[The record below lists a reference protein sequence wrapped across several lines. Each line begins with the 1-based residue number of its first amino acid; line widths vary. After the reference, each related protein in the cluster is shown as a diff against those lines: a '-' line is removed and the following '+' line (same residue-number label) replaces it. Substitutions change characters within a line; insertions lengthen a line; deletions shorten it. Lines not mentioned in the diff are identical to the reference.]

1 MNRVRLLPIVI
12 VAASGLMVLKAT
24 ALITHGDKI
33 LAQEPGK
40 PINSVEDLPRFA
52 RALAKLRF
60 GTPSDDGLIT
70 GSVDDK
76 KKDAAKADPAK
87 PKADTPKPDAA
98 KPDAGKPATPPAAAQ
113 PASDAQRPP
122 QQNMPPP
129 VMPPSERAVL
139 ERLQERRGAIDD
151 RTREIELRENMLRAA
166 ERKVDDRINELKEV
180 EGRLDAG
187 ARAEQAEAEKQMK
200 MLVVMYENMKPKD
213 AAKIFDRLNLQ
224 VLIPIATAM
233 KPARMSEILAAM
245 SPEAAEKL
253 TVALASRARDPGAGM
268 MPGASATTPAGE
280 LPRIDRPVSPVG
292 PSPAP
297 QPPRR

>member
-24 ALITHGDKI
+24 ALITHGDKL
-33 LAQEPGK
+33 LASQSAK

-60 GTPSDDGLIT
+60 QAPSDDGLIT
-70 GSVDDK
+70 GSVD
-76 KKDAAKADPAK
+76 AK
-87 PKADTPKPDAA
+87 KPDAA
-98 KPDAGKPATPPAAAQ
+98 KPDAAKPKAEAPKPDAAKPATPPAAAQ
-113 PASDAQRPP
+113 SASDAQRPP
-122 QQNMPPP
+122 AQALPPP
-129 VMPPSERAVL
+129 VMSPSERAVL
-139 ERLQERRGAIDD
+139 ERLQERRGAIDE
-151 RTREIELRENMLRAA
+151 RNREIELRENMLRAA

-187 ARAEQAEAEKQMK
+187 ARAEQAEAERQMK

-224 VLIPIATAM
+224 VLVPIATAM
-233 KPARMSEILAAM
+233 KPARMSEVLAAM

-253 TVALASRARDPGAGM
+253 TVALASRSRDLSMSQGTG
-268 MPGASATTPAGE
+268 GGSTTPAGE
-280 LPRIDRPVSPVG
+280 LPRIDRPAAAAG
-292 PSPAP
+292 PTPP
-297 QPPRR
+297 PTPPRR